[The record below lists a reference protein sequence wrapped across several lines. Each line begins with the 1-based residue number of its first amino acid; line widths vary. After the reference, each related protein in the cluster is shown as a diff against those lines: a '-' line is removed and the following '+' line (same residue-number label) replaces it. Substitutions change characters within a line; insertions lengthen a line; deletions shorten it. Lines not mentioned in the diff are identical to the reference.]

1 METITNVIVD
11 IINADETDELIEM
24 MKNDC
29 CETFNDE
36 DTGFSLTKV
45 FLEPFFNKLHSK
57 TLIVTTSTAA
67 KHQNEYEDGDG
78 DAGLCHVAVQVDD
91 VTP

>member
-45 FLEPFFNKLHSK
+45 FLESPFLTNYSK
-57 TLIVTTSTAA
+57 TLREST
-67 KHQNEYEDGDG
+67 Q
-78 DAGLCHVAVQVDD
+78 
-91 VTP
+91 